1 MKQKQKAIKWILVI
15 AVVSLA
21 VSMSVAS
28 GQ

>member
-21 VSMSVAS
+21 ASMSVAS